1 MLVPAFSDTHTWQL
15 RQDMPSF
22 VQLIKP
28 RLMLAYVPYRNQDGL
43 LVLDSTLPVDTYE
56 QLFAVNRF
64 TGADRVGDT
73 TAISMAVENTI
84 VGHSNHDSQ
93 LRIALGKNYAFSYH
107 KVCLSDDCIGDV
119 QATNHWSPWQLKVA
133 LHRGPLDSRLVWAIQ
148 NDWRK
153 TNSTYFDIAYKG
165 AMNESKL
172 YYNFVRYLDVY
183 PMEIQRSHLIGGES
197 KLVLDD
203 RWNFFAS
210 AQYDMANHNVFAY
223 TTVVALP

>member
-1 MLVPAFSDTHTWQL
+1 M
-15 RQDMPSF
+15 
-22 VQLIKP
+22 
-28 RLMLAYVPYRNQDGL
+28 
-43 LVLDSTLPVDTYE
+43 LDSTLPVDTYE
-56 QLFAVNRF
+56 RLFAVNRF

-84 VGHSNHDSQ
+84 VGHSNHDNQ

-153 TNSTYFDIAYKG
+153 TNSTYFDVAYKG

-197 KLVLDD
+197 NLVLDD
-203 RWNFFAS
+203 RWDFFAS

-223 TTVVALP
+223 MAGLHYHSCCFESKIGWQHRYTGSNGNAHKLYENNLVFKFYFSGIGGNV